1 MTPENLRV
9 ILIGGTSHAGKST
22 AAQMLALRFGW
33 NCQSTD
39 KLAKHPGRPW
49 RTPPKTVPDHVRE
62 HYLAHSPEALLGAV
76 LGHYRENVIPH
87 ARTLIAAHSVETS
100 AEGLVL
106 EGSALLP
113 EFVAELMSPSIA
125 AVWLM
130 PTNELIE
137 DRIRLNSD
145 YRVRSPEERAP
156 IDAFLARTH
165 RYNDWLQR
173 ELHQR
178 GLPAIDPGEGP
189 SLAAWVDDL
198 ILRIPR
204 NPETAGHAVTPGSL
218 PRGDDDN
225 GLASALR

>member
-1 MTPENLRV
+1 MKALNLRV

-22 AAQMLALRFGW
+22 AAQTLASRLGW

-76 LGHYRENVIPH
+76 LGHYRDNVLPH
-87 ARTLIAAHSVETS
+87 ARTLITSHSVETS
-100 AEGLVL
+100 TEGLVL

-125 AVWLM
+125 AVWLV
-130 PTNELIE
+130 PTNERIE

-145 YRVRSPEERAP
+145 YPVRSPEERTM
-156 IDAFLARTH
+156 IDAFLARSH
-165 RYNDWLQR
+165 RYNDWLQH
-173 ELHQR
+173 ELNQR
-178 GLPAIDPGEGP
+178 GLPAIDSGEGP
-189 SLAAWVDDL
+189 SLAAWLDDL
-198 ILRIPR
+198 LFRIPH
-204 NPETAGHAVTPGSL
+204 NSEAAGHAVTPGSL
-218 PRGDDDN
+218 PLGGDEN
-225 GLASALR
+225 GSVSALR